1 MKELI
6 IATKNEGKVKEFRDM
21 FSKYGVQIKSLL
33 DFDEEIEDIE
43 EYGTT
48 FEQNAAIKAEAIST
62 EYNVPVLADDSG
74 LEIDGLNGAP
84 GVYSARYAGEE
95 KDDQKNIEKV
105 LSELKDSTEEARA
118 ARFVCAA
125 AVARPG
131 NDTFIKKGFCE
142 GRITLDQ
149 RGENGFGYDPIFVPE
164 GSNRTL
170 AEHTPEE
177 KNSIS
182 HRKHAILQLEEW
194 IKEQAE
200 ME

>member
-6 IATKNEGKVKEFRDM
+6 IATKNKGKVKEFRDM

-33 DFDEEIEDIE
+33 DFDEEIKDIE

-48 FEQNAAIKAEAIST
+48 FEQNASIKAEAISK

-105 LSELKDSTEEARA
+105 LSELKGSTEDARA

-131 NDTFIKKGFCE
+131 KDTFIKKGFCE

-149 RGENGFGYDPIFVPE
+149 RGDNGFGYDSIFVPE
-164 GSNRTL
+164 GSKRTL
-170 AEHTPEE
+170 AEHTAEE

-182 HRKHAILQLEEW
+182 HRKHAILQLEDW
-194 IKEQAE
+194 IKQQAE